1 MYEDKTYE
9 NIMNDMMKNFG
20 TDVRTD
26 EGSLAFNACAK
37 ISETLENVYGDMD
50 ELNNNMY
57 PDTQDLPHLIRFA
70 AERNIKYFYAYPAV
84 VKGVFNQEI
93 EIGEKFICGNYTYTS
108 SEKIEGYTYKLICET
123 EGAEANTTK
132 GELIPADYID
142 DYKGGEITEILI
154 LGADDEDEEKF
165 RARVFNTFE
174 GVSFGGN
181 KADYK
186 RLLNERKEV
195 GGCKPK
201 RREKNSPWIDI
212 IVISSNFDTPATEVL
227 KDLQEYI
234 DPETSHGEGDGMAPC
249 CHNVLIKGV
258 ESIKINVSMKI
269 TFEYGYSADT
279 SRSHIEDTISQ
290 YLLELRKGW
299 ETNGLKDT
307 TVRLSRIEANI
318 LNIPGILDIEGTAI
332 NGTQGN
338 ISLSYEKIPV
348 KGEVTISV

>member
-123 EGAEANTTK
+123 EGA
-132 GELIPADYID
+132 
-142 DYKGGEITEILI
+142 
-154 LGADDEDEEKF
+154 
-165 RARVFNTFE
+165 
-174 GVSFGGN
+174 
-181 KADYK
+181 
-186 RLLNERKEV
+186 
-195 GGCKPK
+195 
-201 RREKNSPWIDI
+201 
-212 IVISSNFDTPATEVL
+212 
-227 KDLQEYI
+227 
-234 DPETSHGEGDGMAPC
+234 
-249 CHNVLIKGV
+249 
-258 ESIKINVSMKI
+258 
-269 TFEYGYSADT
+269 
-279 SRSHIEDTISQ
+279 
-290 YLLELRKGW
+290 
-299 ETNGLKDT
+299 
-307 TVRLSRIEANI
+307 
-318 LNIPGILDIEGTAI
+318 
-332 NGTQGN
+332 
-338 ISLSYEKIPV
+338 
-348 KGEVTISV
+348 